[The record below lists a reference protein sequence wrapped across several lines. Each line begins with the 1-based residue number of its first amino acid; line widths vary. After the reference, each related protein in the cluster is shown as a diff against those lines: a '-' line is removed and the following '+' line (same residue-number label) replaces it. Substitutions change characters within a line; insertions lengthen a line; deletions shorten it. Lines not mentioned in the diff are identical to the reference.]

1 MQDSFGAANA
11 APNNPLNG
19 SLHVLSNVKID
30 VTGDTATAT
39 SRWTLL
45 LRGEEGPKPA
55 QAGRYGDKLVR
66 ESGEWKFKQR
76 IIYRDIPLDPQP
88 AR

>member
-1 MQDSFGAANA
+1 MQDSFGATNA
-11 APNNPLNG
+11 APNNPMNG
-19 SLHVLSNVKID
+19 SVHVLSNVKIE

-45 LRGEEGPKPA
+45 LRGEDGPKAA
-55 QAGRYGDKLVR
+55 QAGRYADELVR
-66 ESGEWKFKQR
+66 ESGEWKFQQR
-76 IIYRDIPLDPQP
+76 VIYRDIPADPQP